1 MAETGTQL
9 TEIGY
14 VVEGQGVALRLPGG
28 GEIQPRG
35 FDQRRGS
42 LSGSG

>member
-1 MAETGTQL
+1 MGTL

-28 GEIQPRG
+28 GEIKPRG